1 MIKVSGAEFSFFT
14 NKEQKVIV
22 KNFDFTSG
30 INERLYLKGENG
42 SGKTTLMKL
51 LSGFLRFEKGTY
63 MCDSKIV
70 FVPTNLDNFL
80 LPWYSVIQN
89 LNFFKQRG
97 NSINSVNHK
106 SEYVDLLSPFLNNES
121 NEFLNK
127 KIYELSSGQK
137 AILSYI
143 CSQQLD
149 ADIFFFD
156 ELFANTS
163 MTISKKI
170 IDSMERKNM
179 NIIFTAHCEEV
190 GKKLCTRNLQIE
202 NFQ

>member
-127 KIYELSSGQK
+127 KIYEL
-137 AILSYI
+137 
-143 CSQQLD
+143 
-149 ADIFFFD
+149 
-156 ELFANTS
+156 E
-163 MTISKKI
+163 TIQ
-170 IDSMERKNM
+170 DYWTN
-179 NIIFTAHCEEV
+179 
-190 GKKLCTRNLQIE
+190 Q
-202 NFQ
+202 